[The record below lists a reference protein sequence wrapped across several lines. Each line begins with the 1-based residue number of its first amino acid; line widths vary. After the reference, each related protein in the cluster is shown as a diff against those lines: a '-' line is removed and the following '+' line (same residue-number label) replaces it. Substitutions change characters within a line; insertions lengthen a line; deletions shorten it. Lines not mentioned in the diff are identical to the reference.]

1 MTTGTSLFFLLKSS
15 SRGWH
20 QPSFRFLP
28 WFPRRRVVPVG
39 FTSMVGGAS
48 PLSTSAQPFPESE
61 PAGNASGPVPSLSAR
76 LSFVFDQMDMIE
88 RERAGKDE
96 AFRQIRAWREKKKGD
111 AAAKAEVEAP
121 NPTPASAHS
130 LAETV
135 ISSGVEGL
143 KKDWGGGLAVEVVH
157 PWPEWIELMERLLQQ
172 NYFGHQEKSEDQML
186 ENVGVDP
193 SGYRKLEN
201 VAVNALGLTEEGF
214 AFTRDWATVRT
225 ACLNFGRDRFD
236 ILRSLSRKDIQILVG
251 HGCPSVDNKVVF
263 SAKLLRKYVHL
274 DEGDVSRAKLLI
286 FIATMKLLSIG
297 CLSHFHLCLLFVTPT
312 LFTFEFEIIIEVV
325 VSESVMLSCPQVC
338 SSCSLRSSCAR
349 AYLLTRKED
358 EARTLDVMRVLL
370 TYGFDPISGSVEN
383 KLIMK
388 MKPVKTV
395 IRKLLHEIV
404 KLSAIPIDPNL
415 PPPVIKK
422 PPPKVKQPPPP
433 PKKRVGRD
441 DIEMKK
447 GDWLCP
453 KCDFMN
459 FAKNTECLQCD
470 ARRPKRQLLPGEWEC
485 PQCNFLNYRR
495 NMACFHCDHKR
506 PPDEFLE
513 NQLQQRPPTSPRTRL
528 ERVANIQNVT
538 NAWNFDFDD
547 NESDGADVAAF
558 EYADSPRIDE
568 ESSFSGRASSE
579 SISRFEDEPFEASQV
594 QRSYQRGKSKEGVG
608 REISSFGART
618 GFDDFDEEEDDI
630 DSYELD
636 ISSGDS
642 KSEVSSSGISQ
653 VMASSDSD
661 DFSEADGL
669 SGGNEGTYSGSLERA
684 SHRMRKSAYN
694 SSQFVEEP
702 NSDDE
707 FSDDSD
713 WNSGAST
720 HSRKGAGGRSHR
732 GSFRQTSSHSENEL
746 VFDSDTDDEVGHAVR
761 HKQRKVAASSLGRK
775 NLRKGRSFSDTDDEL
790 SFGSDSDDQGAVRSQ
805 RGSKR
810 NRFDHG
816 TGRRFSSNLNGHKY
830 IDNPHSGTRERRGGL
845 SNSFGK
851 RDHNDSF
858 RRSRY
863 LDRGDRER
871 KFVRQGRGG
880 DYGGRSNKSW
890 DGSFGRR
897 MNDRDGALCNFDHP
911 RHRERFTY
919 EKKGRFREFDNG
931 FSQEVGFTGK
941 TNNRRR
947 NER

>member
-1 MTTGTSLFFLLKSS
+1 MTTGTALLFLLKSS

-48 PLSTSAQPFPESE
+48 PFSTSAQPFPESE
-61 PAGNASGPVPSLSAR
+61 PAAKASGPVPRLSAR

-88 RERAGKDE
+88 RERARKDE

-121 NPTPASAHS
+121 NPTPAPAHS

-135 ISSGVEGL
+135 ISSGVVGL
-143 KKDWGGGLAVEVVH
+143 KQVIREEEMGQKAGGGGLAMEVVH
-157 PWPEWIELMERLLQQ
+157 PWPEWIELMERLLQH

-186 ENVGVDP
+186 ENVGVNP
-193 SGYRKLEN
+193 SGYRNLEN
-201 VAVNALGLTEEGF
+201 VAVNALGLTDEGF

-274 DEGDVSRAKLLI
+274 DEGDV
-286 FIATMKLLSIG
+286 
-297 CLSHFHLCLLFVTPT
+297 
-312 LFTFEFEIIIEVV
+312 
-325 VSESVMLSCPQVC
+325 C

-370 TYGFDPISGSVEN
+370 TYGFDPINGSVEN
-383 KLIMK
+383 KLIIK

-422 PPPKVKQPPPP
+422 TPPKVKQPPPP

-579 SISRFEDEPFEASQV
+579 PISRFEDEPFEATQM

-636 ISSGDS
+636 ISTGDS

-653 VMASSDSD
+653 VVASSDSD
-661 DFSEADGL
+661 DFSEADSL
-669 SGGNEGTYSGSLERA
+669 SGGNQGTHSGSLERA
-684 SHRMRKSAYN
+684 SHWMRKSTYN
-694 SSQFVEEP
+694 SSQYVEEP

-816 TGRRFSSNLNGHKY
+816 TDRRFSSNLNGHKY

-890 DGSFGRR
+890 DGTFGRR

-919 EKKGRFREFDNG
+919 EKKGRFREFDNS